1 MERLFLYQMS
11 DKAAIIILDGWG
23 IGDKS
28 HSDAIF
34 HAKTPFTDSLYENY
48 PNSTLR
54 TDGENVGLPDGQMGN
69 SEVGHM
75 NIGAGRVVW
84 QMLARINKDFRTKDI
99 DSNQT
104 LQAIIEDSVSN
115 NKRIHL
121 LGLVSDGG
129 VHAHINHLLGL
140 LDIFNEANVP
150 AVFVH
155 AFTDGRD
162 TDPQSGK
169 GFLEQVQEKCDSTKN
184 AKISSVIGR
193 YYAMDRDLRW
203 ERVKKAYDL
212 MVNGEGEEFSTAVD
226 GTQASYNNNIT
237 DEFIL
242 PFKTLPSEEGLIEDG
257 DIVICFNF
265 RTDRGRQITR
275 ALSQED
281 FHEFNMHKLNLDYY
295 TFTQYDEQF
304 TVNGIFFENENLK
317 NTLGEVLSR
326 EEKTQLRAA
335 ETEKYPHV
343 TFFFSGGREDVFN
356 GEERLMVNS
365 PKVATYDLQPGMS
378 AVELTDKA
386 IEIVKSKS
394 PDFIC
399 LNYANADMV
408 GHTGVYDAIVE
419 AVETVDSCLQRL
431 TEVLHEFGYTNV
443 IIADHGN
450 ADKAENLDGSPNTAH
465 TTNPVPVWI
474 TPLDKS
480 VQINNGKLAD
490 VAPTILDIMG
500 LPQPSDMTGRSLLK

>member
-1 MERLFLYQMS
+1 MS
-11 DKAAIIILDGWG
+11 NKAAIIILDGWG

-34 HAKTPFTDSLYENY
+34 NAKTPFTDSLYENY

-54 TDGENVGLPDGQMGN
+54 TDGENVGLPSGQMGN

-84 QMLARINKDFRTKDI
+84 QMLARINKDFRTNDI
-99 DSNQT
+99 KSNETLKGIVQDS
-104 LQAIIEDSVSN
+104 ISN
-115 NKRIHL
+115 NKKIHL

-129 VHAHINHLLGL
+129 VHAHVNHLLGL
-140 LDIFNEANVP
+140 IDIFNEANVP
-150 AVFVH
+150 AVYIH

-162 TDPQSGK
+162 TDPLSGK
-169 GFLEQVQEKCDSTKN
+169 GFLEQVQEKCNTTRN
-184 AKISSVIGR
+184 TQISSVIGR

-212 MVNGEGEEFSTAVD
+212 MVNGEGKEFSSAAD
-226 GTQASYNNNIT
+226 GIQLSYDNNIT

-242 PFKTLPSEEGLIEDG
+242 PFKTLPSNEGLIEDG

-275 ALSQED
+275 ALNQED
-281 FHEFNMHKLNLDYY
+281 FHEFNMHKLELDYY

-304 TVNGIFFENENLK
+304 KVKGIFFHNENLK
-317 NTLGEVLSR
+317 NTLGEVISR
-326 EEKTQLRAA
+326 ENKSQLRAA

-343 TFFFSGGREDVFN
+343 TFFFSGGHEEAFE
-356 GEERLMVNS
+356 GEKRLMVNS
-365 PKVATYDLQPGMS
+365 PKVATYDLKPGMS
-378 AVELTDKA
+378 AIELTEKA
-386 IEIVKSKS
+386 IEIIKSQS

-408 GHTGVYDAIVE
+408 GHTGVYEAITE
-419 AVETVDSCLQRL
+419 AVETVDSCLERL
-431 TEVLHEFGYTNV
+431 TSILHSYGYTNV

-450 ADKAENLDGSPNTAH
+450 ADKAENQDGTPNTAH

-474 TPLDKS
+474 TPLQKS
-480 VQINNGKLAD
+480 VQINPGILAD

-500 LPQPSDMTGRSLLK
+500 LAQPIEMSGRSLLK

>member
-1 MERLFLYQMS
+1 MS
-11 DKAAIIILDGWG
+11 NKAAIIILDGWG

-34 HAKTPFTDSLYENY
+34 NAKTPFTDSLYDNY

-54 TDGENVGLPDGQMGN
+54 TDGENVGLPSGQMGN

-84 QMLARINKDFRTKDI
+84 QMLARINKDFRTNDI
-99 DSNQT
+99 KSNETLKVIVQDS
-104 LQAIIEDSVSN
+104 ISN
-115 NKRIHL
+115 NKKIHL

-129 VHAHINHLLGL
+129 VHAHVNHLLGL
-140 LDIFNEANVP
+140 IDIFNEANVP
-150 AVFVH
+150 EVYVH

-162 TDPQSGK
+162 TDPLGGK
-169 GFLEQVQEKCDSTKN
+169 GFLQQVQEKCNTTRN
-184 AKISSVIGR
+184 TKISSVIGR

-212 MVNGEGEEFSTAVD
+212 MVNGEGEEFPSAAD
-226 GTQASYNNNIT
+226 GIQASYDNNIT

-242 PFKTLPSEEGLIEDG
+242 PFKTLPSNQGLIEDG

-275 ALSQED
+275 ALNQED
-281 FHEFNMHKLNLDYY
+281 FHEFNMHKLELDYY
-295 TFTQYDEQF
+295 TFTQYDEHF
-304 TVNGIFFENENLK
+304 KVKGIFFHNENLK
-317 NTLGEVLSR
+317 NTLGEVISR
-326 EEKTQLRAA
+326 ENKSQLRAA

-343 TFFFSGGREDVFN
+343 TFFFSGGREDIFE

-365 PKVATYDLQPGMS
+365 PKVATYDLKPGMS
-378 AVELTDKA
+378 AIELTDRA
-386 IEIVKSKS
+386 IEIIKSQS

-408 GHTGVYDAIVE
+408 GHTGVYEAITE

-431 TEVLHEFGYTNV
+431 TSILHSNGYTNV

-450 ADKAENLDGSPNTAH
+450 ADKAENQDGTPNTAH

-474 TPLDKS
+474 TPCKS
-480 VQINNGKLAD
+480 QFK
-490 VAPTILDIMG
+490 
-500 LPQPSDMTGRSLLK
+500 

>member
-1 MERLFLYQMS
+1 MS
-11 DKAAIIILDGWG
+11 NKAAIIILDGWG

-34 HAKTPFTDSLYENY
+34 NAKTPFTDSLYDNY

-54 TDGENVGLPDGQMGN
+54 TDGENVGLPSGQMGN

-84 QMLARINKDFRTKDI
+84 QMLARINKDFRTNDI
-99 DSNQT
+99 KSNETLKGIVQDS
-104 LQAIIEDSVSN
+104 ISN
-115 NKRIHL
+115 NKKIHL

-129 VHAHINHLLGL
+129 VHAHVNHLLGL
-140 LDIFNEANVP
+140 IDIFNEANVP
-150 AVFVH
+150 AVYIH

-162 TDPQSGK
+162 TDPLSGK
-169 GFLEQVQEKCDSTKN
+169 GFLEQVQEKCNTTRN
-184 AKISSVIGR
+184 TQISSVIGR

-212 MVNGEGEEFSTAVD
+212 MVNGEGEEFPSAAD
-226 GTQASYNNNIT
+226 GIQASYDNNIT

-242 PFKTLPSEEGLIEDG
+242 PFKTLPSNEGLIEDG

-275 ALSQED
+275 ALNQED
-281 FHEFNMHKLNLDYY
+281 FHEFNMHKLELDYY

-304 TVNGIFFENENLK
+304 KVKGIFFHNENLK
-317 NTLGEVLSR
+317 NTLGEVISR
-326 EEKTQLRAA
+326 ENKSQLRAA

-343 TFFFSGGREDVFN
+343 TFFFSGGHEEAFE
-356 GEERLMVNS
+356 GEKRLMVNS
-365 PKVATYDLQPGMS
+365 PKVATYDLKPGMS
-378 AVELTDKA
+378 AIELTEKA
-386 IEIVKSKS
+386 IEIIKSQS

-408 GHTGVYDAIVE
+408 GHTGVYEAITE
-419 AVETVDSCLQRL
+419 AVETVDSCLERL
-431 TEVLHEFGYTNV
+431 TSILHSYGYTNV

-450 ADKAENLDGSPNTAH
+450 ADKAENQDGTPNTAH

-474 TPLDKS
+474 TPLQKS
-480 VQINNGKLAD
+480 VQINPGILAD

-500 LPQPSDMTGRSLLK
+500 LAQPSEMSGRSLLK

>member
-1 MERLFLYQMS
+1 MS
-11 DKAAIIILDGWG
+11 NKAAIIILDGWG

-34 HAKTPFTDSLYENY
+34 NAKTPFTDSLYDNY

-54 TDGENVGLPDGQMGN
+54 TDGENVGLPSGQMGN

-84 QMLARINKDFRTKDI
+84 QMLARINKDFRTNDI
-99 DSNQT
+99 KSNETLKGIVQDS
-104 LQAIIEDSVSN
+104 ISN
-115 NKRIHL
+115 NKKIHL

-129 VHAHINHLLGL
+129 VHAHVNHLLGL
-140 LDIFNEANVP
+140 IDIFNEANVP
-150 AVFVH
+150 AVYVH

-162 TDPQSGK
+162 TDPLSGK
-169 GFLEQVQEKCDSTKN
+169 GFLEQVQEKCNTTRN
-184 AKISSVIGR
+184 TQISSVIGR

-212 MVNGEGEEFSTAVD
+212 MVNGEGEEFPSAAD
-226 GTQASYNNNIT
+226 GIQASYDNNIT

-242 PFKTLPSEEGLIEDG
+242 PFKTLPSNQGLIEDG

-275 ALSQED
+275 ALNQED
-281 FHEFNMHKLNLDYY
+281 FHEFNMHKLELDYY

-304 TVNGIFFENENLK
+304 KVKGIFFHNENLK
-317 NTLGEVLSR
+317 NTLGEVISR
-326 EEKTQLRAA
+326 ENKSQLRAA

-343 TFFFSGGREDVFN
+343 TFFFSGGHEEAFE
-356 GEERLMVNS
+356 GEKRLMVNS
-365 PKVATYDLQPGMS
+365 PKVATYDLKPGMS
-378 AVELTDKA
+378 AIELTEKA
-386 IEIVKSKS
+386 IEIIKSQS

-408 GHTGVYDAIVE
+408 GHTGVYEAITE
-419 AVETVDSCLQRL
+419 AVETVDSCLERL
-431 TEVLHEFGYTNV
+431 TSILHSYGYANV

-450 ADKAENLDGSPNTAH
+450 ADKAENQDGTPNTAH

-474 TPLDKS
+474 TPLQKS
-480 VQINNGKLAD
+480 VQINPGILAD

-500 LPQPSDMTGRSLLK
+500 LTQPSEMSGRSLLK

>member
-1 MERLFLYQMS
+1 MS
-11 DKAAIIILDGWG
+11 NKAAIIILDGWG

-34 HAKTPFTDSLYENY
+34 NAKTPFTDSLYENY

-54 TDGENVGLPDGQMGN
+54 TDGENVGLPSGQMGN

-84 QMLARINKDFRTKDI
+84 QMLARINKDFRTNDI
-99 DSNQT
+99 KSNETLKGIVQDS
-104 LQAIIEDSVSN
+104 ISN
-115 NKRIHL
+115 NKKIHL

-129 VHAHINHLLGL
+129 VHAHVNHLLGL
-140 LDIFNEANVP
+140 IDIFNEANVP
-150 AVFVH
+150 AVYIH
-155 AFTDGRD
+155 SFTDGRD
-162 TDPQSGK
+162 TDPLSGK
-169 GFLEQVQEKCDSTKN
+169 GFLEQVQEKCNTTRN
-184 AKISSVIGR
+184 TQISSVIGR

-212 MVNGEGEEFSTAVD
+212 MVNGEGKEFSSAAD
-226 GTQASYNNNIT
+226 GIQLSYDNNIT

-242 PFKTLPSEEGLIEDG
+242 PFKTLPSNEGLIEDG

-275 ALSQED
+275 ALNQED
-281 FHEFNMHKLNLDYY
+281 FHEFNMHKLELDYY

-304 TVNGIFFENENLK
+304 KVKGIFFHNENLK
-317 NTLGEVLSR
+317 NTLGEVISR
-326 EEKTQLRAA
+326 ENKSQLRAA

-343 TFFFSGGREDVFN
+343 TFFFSGGHEEAFE
-356 GEERLMVNS
+356 GEKRLMVNS
-365 PKVATYDLQPGMS
+365 PKVATYDLKPGMS
-378 AVELTDKA
+378 AIELTDRA
-386 IEIVKSKS
+386 IEIIKSQS

-408 GHTGVYDAIVE
+408 GHTGVYEAITE
-419 AVETVDSCLQRL
+419 AVETVDSCLERL
-431 TEVLHEFGYTNV
+431 TSILHSYGYTNV

-450 ADKAENLDGSPNTAH
+450 ADKAENQDGTPNTAH

-474 TPLDKS
+474 TPLQKS
-480 VQINNGKLAD
+480 VQINPGILAD

-500 LPQPSDMTGRSLLK
+500 LAQPIEMSGRSLLK

>member
-1 MERLFLYQMS
+1 MS
-11 DKAAIIILDGWG
+11 NKAAIIILDGWG

-34 HAKTPFTDSLYENY
+34 NAKTPFTDSLYDNY

-54 TDGENVGLPDGQMGN
+54 TDGENVGLPSGQMGN

-84 QMLARINKDFRTKDI
+84 QMLARINKDFRTNDI
-99 DSNQT
+99 KANETLKCLVQDS
-104 LQAIIEDSVSN
+104 ISN
-115 NKRIHL
+115 NKKIHL

-129 VHAHINHLLGL
+129 VHAHVNHLLGL
-140 LDIFNEANVP
+140 IDIFNEANVP
-150 AVFVH
+150 AVYIH

-162 TDPQSGK
+162 TDPLSGK
-169 GFLEQVQEKCDSTKN
+169 GFLEQVQEKCNTTRN
-184 AKISSVIGR
+184 TQISSVIGR

-212 MVNGEGEEFSTAVD
+212 MVNGEGEEFPSAAD
-226 GTQASYNNNIT
+226 GIQASYDNNIT

-242 PFKTLPSEEGLIEDG
+242 PFKTLPSNEGLIEDG

-275 ALSQED
+275 ALNQED
-281 FHEFNMHKLNLDYY
+281 FHEFNMHKLELDYY

-304 TVNGIFFENENLK
+304 KVKGIFFHNENLK
-317 NTLGEVLSR
+317 NTLGEVISR
-326 EEKTQLRAA
+326 ENKSQLRAA

-343 TFFFSGGREDVFN
+343 TFFFSGGHEEAFE
-356 GEERLMVNS
+356 GEKRLMVNS
-365 PKVATYDLQPGMS
+365 PKVATYDLKPGMS
-378 AVELTDKA
+378 AIELTEKA
-386 IEIVKSKS
+386 IEIIKSQS

-408 GHTGVYDAIVE
+408 GHTGVYEAITE
-419 AVETVDSCLQRL
+419 AVETVDSCLERL
-431 TEVLHEFGYTNV
+431 TSILHSYGYTNV

-450 ADKAENLDGSPNTAH
+450 ADKAENHDGTPNTAH

-474 TPLDKS
+474 TPLQKS
-480 VQINNGKLAD
+480 VQINPGILAD

-500 LPQPSDMTGRSLLK
+500 LAQPSEMSGRSLLK

>member
-1 MERLFLYQMS
+1 MS
-11 DKAAIIILDGWG
+11 NKAAIIILDGWG

-34 HAKTPFTDSLYENY
+34 NAKTPFTDSLYDNY

-54 TDGENVGLPDGQMGN
+54 TDGENVGLPSGQMGN

-84 QMLARINKDFRTKDI
+84 QMLARINKDFRTNDI
-99 DSNQT
+99 KSNETLKGIVQDS
-104 LQAIIEDSVSN
+104 ISN
-115 NKRIHL
+115 NKKIHL

-129 VHAHINHLLGL
+129 VHAHVNHLLGL
-140 LDIFNEANVP
+140 IDIFNEANVP
-150 AVFVH
+150 AVYIH

-162 TDPQSGK
+162 TDPLSGK
-169 GFLEQVQEKCDSTKN
+169 GFLEQVQEKCNTTRN
-184 AKISSVIGR
+184 TQISSVIGR

-212 MVNGEGEEFSTAVD
+212 MVNGEGKEFSSAAD
-226 GTQASYNNNIT
+226 GIQLSYDNNIT

-242 PFKTLPSEEGLIEDG
+242 PFKTLPSNEGLIEDG

-275 ALSQED
+275 ALNQED
-281 FHEFNMHKLNLDYY
+281 FHEFNMHKLELDYY

-304 TVNGIFFENENLK
+304 KVKGIFFHNENLK
-317 NTLGEVLSR
+317 NTLGEVISR
-326 EEKTQLRAA
+326 ENKSQLRAA

-343 TFFFSGGREDVFN
+343 TFFFSGGHEEAFE
-356 GEERLMVNS
+356 GEKRLMVNS
-365 PKVATYDLQPGMS
+365 PKVATYDLKPGMS
-378 AVELTDKA
+378 AIELTDRA
-386 IEIVKSKS
+386 IEIIKSQS

-408 GHTGVYDAIVE
+408 GHTGVYEAITV

-431 TEVLHEFGYTNV
+431 TSILHSNGYTNV

-450 ADKAENLDGSPNTAH
+450 ADKAENQDGTPNTAH

-474 TPLDKS
+474 TPLQKS
-480 VQINNGKLAD
+480 VQINPGILAD

-500 LPQPSDMTGRSLLK
+500 LAQPSDMSGRSLLK